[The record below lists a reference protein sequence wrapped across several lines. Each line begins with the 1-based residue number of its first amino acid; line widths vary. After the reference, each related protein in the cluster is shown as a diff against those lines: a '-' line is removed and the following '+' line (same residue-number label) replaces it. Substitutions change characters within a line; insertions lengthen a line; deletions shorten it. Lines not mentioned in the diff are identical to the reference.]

1 MLQDVFM
8 AMPLGILLC
17 FLIGPVFFSVLETAA
32 TKGFRAAIVFDLG
45 VVTGDILFIAI
56 AVFSSYK
63 IIDTLKNEPVLYIV
77 GGLIMVTYGV
87 FSLIK
92 LKRNGTTT
100 SDKMIIEE
108 IIKTDYKS
116 LYFKGF
122 FLNIIN
128 VGVFGFWLLIFVSF
142 GPILELEP
150 QRMWVFFS
158 SVILTYLLVDIIKMM
173 LAKKLKHHMTPV
185 NIIKIKKLTS
195 VLLVIFG
202 ISIMLQGWFPSDQ
215 KLVKKALEKIEP
227 KEK

>member
-1 MLQDVFM
+1 ML
-8 AMPLGILLC
+8 
-17 FLIGPVFFSVLETAA
+17 
-32 TKGFRAAIVFDLG
+32 FRSVFDLG
-45 VVTGDILFIAI
+45 VVTGDIIFIAI
-56 AVFSSYK
+56 AVFSSYS
-63 IIDTLKNEPVLYIV
+63 IINTLKHEPALYIV
-77 GGLIMVTYGV
+77 GGLIMVSYGIIS
-87 FSLIK
+87 FIK
-92 LKRNGTTT
+92 LKRNSKNT
-100 SDKMIIEE
+100 DEIIIDE
-108 IIKTDYKS
+108 IIKNDYKS

>member
-17 FLIGPVFFSVLETAA
+17 FLIGPVFFIVLETAA

-45 VVTGDILFIAI
+45 VVTGDIIFIAI
-56 AVFSSYK
+56 AVFSSYS
-63 IIDTLKNEPVLYIV
+63 IINTLKHEPALYIV
-77 GGLIMVTYGV
+77 GGLIMVSYGI
-87 FSLIK
+87 FSFIK
-92 LKRNGTTT
+92 LKRNSKNT
-100 SDKMIIEE
+100 DEIIIDE
-108 IIKTDYKS
+108 IIKNDYKS

-173 LAKKLKHHMTPV
+173 LAKNLKHHMTPV